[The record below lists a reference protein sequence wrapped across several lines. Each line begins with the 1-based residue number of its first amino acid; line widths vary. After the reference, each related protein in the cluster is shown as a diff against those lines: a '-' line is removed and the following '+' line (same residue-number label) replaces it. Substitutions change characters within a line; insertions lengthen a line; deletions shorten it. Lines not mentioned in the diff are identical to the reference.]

1 MNAILPALLGILQPP
16 YSWILLLIIALPYW
30 ILYLGVF
37 LYRVEIP
44 VDQRDRLPYR
54 IVTKDTVAKADLTR
68 YAALL
73 TAVWLLLVAF
83 KAYQQY
89 FAASPLPYTELSVFD
104 FSLGLFCLASWAG
117 IVLLEAQDR
126 V

>member
-30 ILYLGVF
+30 VLYLGVF
-37 LYRVEIP
+37 LHRVDVPIK
-44 VDQRDRLPYR
+44 RGTGLPSR
-54 IVTKDTVAKADLTR
+54 IVPSETVAEADLTR

-73 TAVWLLLVAF
+73 TSVWLLLIVF
-83 KAYQQY
+83 KVYEQY
-89 FAASPLPYTELSVFD
+89 FTATPLPYTELGVFD
-104 FSLGLFCLASWAG
+104 FSLGLFCLASWTG
-117 IVLLEAQDR
+117 IVLLEAQER